1 MKKREQILRIRP
13 FNMANFSS
21 GAAVMAFYALL
32 NVLFSLPVTLLL
44 WSGLAVS
51 LKKEDGKLN
60 YFILERRLDRII
72 FPICVLCTILTIIL
86 CINSLS
92 FYSWDEP
99 DTIVYAVFAS
109 IIPLGMYL
117 PISFSARLLDKTD
130 RLTRGKWFLLTL
142 AFAVLML
149 VVGFVMW
156 TFLTQ

>member
-1 MKKREQILRIRP
+1 
-13 FNMANFSS
+13 
-21 GAAVMAFYALL
+21 
-32 NVLFSLPVTLLL
+32 LLL